1 MDLDLGPEIAEFRAQ
16 LREWIAANAP
26 EGLAGLTDWKI
37 VSTTGG
43 YQGPELARA
52 TADPAY
58 AEWERRLAEAKLIC
72 PQWPEEYGGQGMDA
86 VRLAVLNEEFHRA
99 GAPRVSRGMGEAL
112 VGPSIIVHGTQEQ
125 RAHFLPRIISGED
138 TYCQGFSEPN
148 HGSDLAAVETRGV
161 VNGDEIVIT
170 GQKVWTSGAANANR
184 MFLLCRTDVR
194 AEKHAGLSYVLIDFT
209 DPGVTY
215 RPIKQIS
222 GAKEFAEDFIDG
234 VRAPLFNVIGGGH
247 NRWLGALTTPR

>member
-72 PQWPEEYGGQGMDA
+72 PQWPEEDGGQGMDG

-99 GAPRVSRGMGEAL
+99 GLPRDRRGIGESL
-112 VGPSIIVHGTQEQ
+112 VGPSLNMHGNNEQ
-125 RAHFLPRIISGED
+125 QADFLPRIISRQD
-138 TYCQGFSEPN
+138 WSCPS
-148 HGSDLAAVETRGV
+148 
-161 VNGDEIVIT
+161 
-170 GQKVWTSGAANANR
+170 
-184 MFLLCRTDVR
+184 
-194 AEKHAGLSYVLIDFT
+194 
-209 DPGVTY
+209 
-215 RPIKQIS
+215 IS
-222 GAKEFAEDFIDG
+222 
-234 VRAPLFNVIGGGH
+234 
-247 NRWLGALTTPR
+247 